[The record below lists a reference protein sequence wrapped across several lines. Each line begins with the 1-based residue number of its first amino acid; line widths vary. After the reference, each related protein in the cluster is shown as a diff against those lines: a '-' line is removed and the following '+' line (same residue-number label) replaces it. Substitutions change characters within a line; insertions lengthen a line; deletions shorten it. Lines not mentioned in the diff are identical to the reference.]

1 MAEQEVV
8 APSEAAPE
16 VVSQETASEVTENT
30 EGQETPPAEGQPEE
44 KTASQERRERRKAH
58 EQRLRDEAE
67 QARREAETLRK
78 RMDRIK
84 AATGEP
90 PKEGDFSD
98 TIEYA
103 AAVGAYK
110 ARAEAAR
117 VDATLIEDDAK
128 EFDRR
133 ATEAEQARRHERDK
147 AFVDAASEARERYAD
162 FDQVVAVTARSDVLS
177 HEMADM
183 VLESEIPADLAYH
196 LGKHPEVAR
205 QLSQLPPLI
214 AAREIG
220 RIEAMLSVPKPK
232 TATIAPPPITP
243 VSGRGAVAAKNPADM
258 NVNEFAAWRAAGGTI
273 ERA

>member
-133 ATEAEQARRHERDK
+133 ATEAEQARRQERDK

-220 RIEAMLSVPKPK
+220 RIEARLSAPPPRIQ
-232 TATIAPPPITP
+232 TNAPPPITP
-243 VSGRGAVAAKNPADM
+243 VNATGKASKAVDEMSMDEYIAARK
-258 NVNEFAAWRAAGGTI
+258 AGKL
-273 ERA
+273 R